1 MSWMLQLDLAFEFI
15 THKIGH
21 PLAAS
26 LSGQQGIDVNGL
38 GNAVRHVNTADR
50 GS

>member
-1 MSWMLQLDLAFEFI
+1 MSWMLQLDLAFI

-26 LSGQQGIDVNGL
+26 LSGQQGTDVNGL
-38 GNAVRHVNTADR
+38 GNTVRHVNTAYR